1 VSRVGRSLPALAL
14 RRPVTV
20 VMGMLALL
28 VLGGISY
35 ARIPV
40 QLMPTGYDFP
50 FIWMWAPYR
59 NASPQ
64 EVERQIV
71 QPVEDAIG
79 TMPGLRRVESRAGSD
94 YANWRM
100 EFSQDTSMDEAWSN
114 LVDRMERTMPELP
127 DDFDQYFIWK
137 YNPED
142 DPIMW
147 MAVSLPDEETDPAY
161 IVETRIV
168 KALER
173 VPGVARVEFNGAARA
188 QIYVDFNREQVE
200 RHKVSLYR
208 VMQQLRG
215 DNFTMPSGQVRA
227 EGKTVLVRS
236 IATFDEVETIR
247 RLPIGDGLVLDDIAE
262 VIHGR
267 PLDTTVHRVNGLE
280 AAAMDI
286 YKESGANTLEVTQAL
301 AATIDRLGDDPTL
314 KGFQF
319 HRFFDQGELI
329 QESIDNLRDTA
340 VQGGLL
346 AVFVLFAFLR
356 RTRITLLIAATIPM
370 SLLMTLVMMYAQGET
385 INLLS
390 MMGLMLSVG
399 MVVDNSIVVVESIYR
414 RRELGEPPLQA
425 ALEGTAEVALA
436 IVAATLTTIVVFL
449 PLITMSNDA
458 RFSFFMGRLG
468 LPVCYALISSLVV
481 ALVIVPLATTLVAG
495 GEPAAPSRLIQW
507 LTNKYESALALVLRR
522 RADAVLLA
530 LGALASMTWAMNNL
544 QRADEVSGGMVD
556 VVVRMTFPAS
566 FSTSEMD
573 EGLGEVEAL
582 LLGQQ
587 EEWNIKAVRTRR
599 WRGSTRGFVMAFL
612 ERRERDDVSKED
624 IVKLLEEDLPEIPGV
639 KISLGWGGGGGRG
652 GGNQLKISLSGPDSE
667 VLAELAEGVSQRLR
681 DVPGVLGVEA
691 EIDERGADELVL
703 EVDRTR
709 ASRYGVSPDV
719 LAQTVAF
726 GFRGG
731 MLSPVH
737 INGKDV
743 PVQTGFR
750 LEDRRNIERLDALA
764 VWSEAMGPVALSTV
778 ADKSFKKG
786 YGQIR
791 RVNRRT
797 SLNVK
802 VMLEEEDMMAG
813 RGKITRALAGV
824 QLPRGYSW
832 NTGRRFEQLEEQDAA
847 RTFALLM
854 SVAYV
859 FLLMGMLFESFWL
872 PMSVLLSIPFAFF
885 GVYWMLYL
893 TGTTFEM
900 MAGIGL
906 VILVGIVVNNAIV
919 LVDRVQ
925 QHREEGMTRNDAIL
939 AGGRDRMRPILMTA
953 ATTIVG
959 LLPMA
964 AGDSGIVGVPY
975 YPLGR
980 AVIGGLLAS
989 TMLSLILVPLFYTFL
1004 DDFKGLLL
1012 RVMGWRATPAP
1023 GEQTT

>member
-1 VSRVGRSLPALAL
+1 
-14 RRPVTV
+14 
-20 VMGMLALL
+20 MGMLALL

-79 TMPGLRRVESRAGSD
+79 TMPGLRRVESRAGAD

-114 LVDRMERTMPELP
+114 LVDRMERTIPELP

-200 RHKVSLYR
+200 RHNVSLYR

-301 AATIDRLGDDPTL
+301 AATIDGLGDDPTL

-329 QESIDNLRDTA
+329 QESIDNLRNTA

-346 AVFVLFAFLR
+346 AVLVLFAFLR

-449 PLITMSNDA
+449 PLITMSDDA

-468 LPVCYALISSLVV
+468 LPVCYALLSSLIV
-481 ALVIVPLATTLVAG
+481 ALIIVPLATTLVAG
-495 GEPAAPSRLIQW
+495 GEPAAPSRPIRW
-507 LTNKYESALALVLRR
+507 LTKKYESALALVLRR
-522 RADAVLLA
+522 RGDAVLLA

-566 FSTSEMD
+566 FSTSEMN

-582 LLGQQ
+582 LLGRQ

-599 WRGSTRGFVMAFL
+599 WRSSSRGFVMAFL

-624 IVKLLEEDLPEIPGV
+624 IVKLLEDELPEIPGV
-639 KISLGWGGGGGRG
+639 KIGLGWGGGAGRG
-652 GGNQLKISLSGPDSE
+652 GGNELNISLSGPDSE
-667 VLAELAEGVSQRLR
+667 VLAELAEGVSERLR
-681 DVPGVLGVEA
+681 DVPGVLGVEP

-703 EVDRTR
+703 QVDRTR
-709 ASRYGVSPDV
+709 AARYGIDPSI
-719 LAQTVAF
+719 LARSVAF

-731 MLSPVH
+731 TLRPVH
-737 INGKDV
+737 LNGKDV

-750 LEDRRNIERLDALA
+750 LEDRRDIERLDAFS
-764 VWSEAMGPVALSTV
+764 VWSETGPVALSTV

-832 NTGRRFEQLEEQDAA
+832 STGRRFEQLEEQDAA
-847 RTFALLM
+847 RTFALFM

-964 AGDSGIVGVPY
+964 IGDAGIVGVPY

-989 TMLSLILVPLFYTFL
+989 TMLSLILVPLFYTLL
-1004 DDFKGLLL
+1004 DDLKGLLL
-1012 RVMGWRATPAP
+1012 RVMGWRAKPVP
-1023 GEQTT
+1023 GEQTA

>member
-1 VSRVGRSLPALAL
+1 MSRAGRSLPSLAL

-20 VMGMLALL
+20 TMGMLALL
-28 VLGGISY
+28 VLGAISY

-71 QPVEDAIG
+71 QPVEDALG
-79 TMPGLRRVESRAGSD
+79 TMPGLRSVESRAGAD

-100 EFSQDTSMDEAWSN
+100 EFAQDTSMDEAWSN

-127 DDFDQYFIWK
+127 DDFDQYYIWK

-147 MAVSLPDEETDPAY
+147 LAVSLPDEETDPAY
-161 IVETRIV
+161 VVETRIV

-188 QIYVDFNREQVE
+188 RIYVDFNREQVE
-200 RHKVSLYR
+200 RHNVSLYQ
-208 VMQQLRG
+208 VMQKLQS
-215 DNFTMPSGQVRA
+215 DNFTMPSGEVGA

-236 IATFDEVETIR
+236 IATFDKVETIR
-247 RLPIGDGLVLDDIAE
+247 TLPIGNGLVLEDIAQ
-262 VIHGR
+262 VIHAR

-286 YKESGANTLEVTQAL
+286 YKESGANTLDVTRAL
-301 AATIDRLGDDPTL
+301 GRTL
-314 KGFQF
+314 DALTEEPELAGFEF

-329 QESIDNLRDTA
+329 QESVDNLRDTA
-340 VQGGLL
+340 VQGGVL
-346 AVFVLFAFLR
+346 AVFVLFLFLR
-356 RTRITLLIAATIPM
+356 RTRITILIAATIPM
-370 SLLMTLVMMYAQGET
+370 SLLMTLVLMYATGET

-390 MMGLMLSVG
+390 MMGMMLSVG
-399 MVVDNSIVVVESIYR
+399 MVVDNSIVVVEAIYR
-414 RRELGEPPLQA
+414 RRELGQAPLAA

-436 IVAATLTTIVVFL
+436 ILAATLTTIVVFL
-449 PLITMSNDA
+449 PLITMSDDA

-468 LPVCYALISSLVV
+468 MPVCFALLSSLVV
-481 ALVIVPLATTLVAG
+481 ALIVVPLATTVFAG
-495 GEPAAPSRLIQW
+495 GEPAAPSRIIQW
-507 LTNKYESALALVLRR
+507 MTDRYADLLDLVMRR
-522 RADAVLLA
+522 RADAVILSVIA
-530 LGALASMTWAMNNL
+530 LWSMTWAMDNL
-544 QRADEVSGGMVD
+544 KRADEVSGGMVD
-556 VVVRMTFPAS
+556 VVVRLSFPAS
-566 FSTSEMD
+566 FSRTEMND
-573 EGLGEVEAL
+573 ALTEVEEL
-582 LLGQQ
+582 MLSHK
-587 EEWNIKAVRTRR
+587 EDWRIKAVRTRR
-599 WRGSTRGFVMAFL
+599 WRSSTRGFVMAFL
-612 ERRERDDVSKED
+612 EKRERDDLSKED
-624 IVKLLEEDLPEIPGV
+624 IAEKLKEEFPEIPGV
-639 KISLGWGGGGGRG
+639 EMSLGWGGGRG
-652 GGNQLKISLSGPDSE
+652 GGGNEVNISLSGPDSE
-667 VLAELAEGVSQRLR
+667 KLVEIAEDISERLR
-681 DVPGVLGVEA
+681 GVDGVINA
-691 EIDERGADELVL
+691 EPELDERGNDELVL
-703 EVDRTR
+703 RVDRTR
-709 ASRYGVSPDV
+709 AARYGVDPTV
-719 LAQTVAF
+719 LARSVAF

-731 MLSPVH
+731 TLRPVH
-737 INGKDV
+737 MNGKDV

-750 LEDRRNIERLDALA
+750 LEDRADVQRLDAFT
-764 VWSEAMGPVALSTV
+764 VWSPTGPVALSTV
-778 ADKSFKKG
+778 ADKQVQKG

-791 RVNRRT
+791 RVDRRT
-797 SLNVK
+797 SLRVK
-802 VMLEEEDMMAG
+802 VLFEGDDMMAA
-813 RGKITRALAGV
+813 RGKLSMALKDV
-824 QLPRGYSW
+824 ELPRGYEW
-832 NTGRRFEQLEEQDAA
+832 NTGRRFEKMEEQDRA
-847 RTFALLM
+847 RSFALLM

-872 PMSVLLSIPFAFF
+872 PLSVLLSIPFAFF

-925 QHREEGMTRNDAIL
+925 QHRDEGMTRNAAII

-964 AGDSGIVGVPY
+964 LGDSGLVGIPY

-989 TMLSLILVPLFYTFL
+989 TVLSLLLVPLFYTFL

-1012 RVMGWRATPAP
+1012 RVLGWRARPLPDEA
-1023 GEQTT
+1023 TT

>member
-1 VSRVGRSLPALAL
+1 MAAIAL

-20 VMGMLALL
+20 SMGLLALL
-28 VLGGISY
+28 VLGAISWV
-35 ARIPV
+35 RIPV

-100 EFSQDTSMDEAWSN
+100 EFSQETSMDEAWSN
-114 LVDRMERTMPELP
+114 LVDRMERTVPELP
-127 DDFDQYFIWK
+127 DDFEQYFIYK

-142 DPIMW
+142 EPILW
-147 MAVSLPDEETDPAY
+147 MAVSLPDDENDPAY

-188 QIYVDFNREQVE
+188 RIYVDFNREQIE
-200 RHKVSLYR
+200 RHRVSLYQ
-208 VMQQLRG
+208 VMNTLRS
-215 DNFTMPSGQVRA
+215 DNFTMPSGEVTA
-227 EGKTVLVRS
+227 DGKTVLVRS
-236 IATFDEVETIR
+236 IATFDEVQTIR
-247 RLPIGDGLVLDDIAE
+247 KLPIGNGLKLDDIAE
-262 VIHGR
+262 VIHAR

-280 AAAMDI
+280 AAAMDV
-286 YKESGANTLEVTQAL
+286 YKESGANTLEVTRAL
-301 AATIDRLGDDPTL
+301 AKAIDELAETPEL
-314 KGFQF
+314 AGFQF

-329 QESIDNLRDTA
+329 QESIDNLTNTA

-370 SLLMTLVMMYAQGET
+370 SLLMTLVVMYAQGES

-414 RRELGEPPLQA
+414 RREEGDPPVKA

-436 IVAATLTTIVVFL
+436 ILAATLTTVVVFL
-449 PLITMSNDA
+449 PLITMSDNA
-458 RFSFFMGRLG
+458 QFSFFMGRLG
-468 LPVCYALISSLVV
+468 MPVCYALLSSLVV
-481 ALVIVPLATTLVAG
+481 ALIVVPLATTLVAG
-495 GEPAAPSRLIQW
+495 GKPAPPSRPITW
-507 LTNKYESALALVLRR
+507 LTDAYEGTLRLVLRR
-522 RADAVLLA
+522 RADALLLA
-530 LGALASMTWAMNNL
+530 ILALVSMGWAMNNL
-544 QRADEVSGGMVD
+544 KRADEVSGGMVD
-556 VVVRMTFPAS
+556 VVVRLNFPAS
-566 FSTSEMD
+566 FSYDEMD
-573 EGLGEVEAL
+573 EALTEVE
-582 LLGQQ
+582 GTVMGHM
-587 EEWNIKAVRTRR
+587 EDWNIKAVRTRR
-599 WRGSTRGFVMAFL
+599 WRGSTRGLVMAFL
-612 ERRERDDVSKED
+612 NKRDRDDVSKED
-624 IVKLLEEDLPEIPGV
+624 IAKALEESLPEIPGV
-639 KISLGWGGGGGRG
+639 DIGLGWGGGGGRG
-652 GGNQLKISLSGPDSE
+652 GGNEINISLTGPDSE
-667 VLAELAEGVSQRLR
+667 VLVQLAEGVSERLKA
-681 DVPGVLGVEA
+681 VPGVLEA
-691 EIDERGADELVL
+691 EAELDERGADELVL
-703 EVDRTR
+703 QVDRTK
-709 ASRYGVSPDV
+709 AARYGVDPNV
-719 LAQTVAF
+719 LARSVAF

-731 MLSPVH
+731 TLRPVH
-737 INGKDV
+737 IDGRDV
-743 PVQTGFR
+743 PVQTGYR
-750 LEDRRNIERLDALA
+750 LEDRRDIQRLDDFP
-764 VWSEAMGPVALSTV
+764 VWSNTGPVALSTV

-797 SLNVK
+797 SLSIK
-802 VMLEEEDMMAG
+802 VMLEEEDMMAA
-813 RGKITRALAGV
+813 RGKIQRALAGV
-824 QLPRGYSW
+824 ELPRGYEW
-832 NTGRRFEQLEEQDAA
+832 NTGRRFEKLEEQDAA
-847 RTFALLM
+847 MYFALFL

-900 MAGIGL
+900 MASIGL

-925 QHREEGMTRNDAIL
+925 QYRVDGLTRNEAIL

-964 AGDSGIVGVPY
+964 LGDSGIVGTPY

-989 TMLSLILVPLFYTFL
+989 TVLSLILVPLFYTFL

-1012 RVMGWRATPAP
+1012 RVAGWGGTPLS
-1023 GEQTT
+1023 GEQTS